1 MRFFTMNK
9 KLTAGVSAV
18 IVSFMVFLSPA
29 MADPGGNGKGHQD
42 GNNHKQQGNRGKANK
57 DNSNKNNSNK
67 GKLDTKNS
75 PSDGSPI
82 SITLSVDQARGLA
95 VSYGL
100 TGYPSLPPGIAK
112 NLARGKPLPPGIA
125 KKRVPANMLSGLPHY
140 SGYDWYM
147 VGDDLVLV
155 AATTLIV
162 DTVLHSVFN

>member
-1 MRFFTMNK
+1 MRFLNMNK

-18 IVSFMVFLSPA
+18 IVSFMMFLSPA
-29 MADPGGNGKGHQD
+29 MADPGSNGKGHQD
-42 GNNHKQQGNRGKANK
+42 GNNHKQQGNKGKANK
-57 DNSNKNNSNK
+57 GNSNK
-67 GKLDTKNS
+67 GNSDTKNS

-100 TGYPSLPPGIAK
+100 TGYPSLPPGVAK

-162 DTVLHSVFN
+162 NTVLHSVFN